1 MELKKSLTIPGTLMT
16 ALSSMIGSGWLF
28 SSMIGAQLAGPSAI
42 IAWVIGAIMIIF
54 IALSFAELSA
64 SLPLTGSIARYGQIT
79 HGPIVGFIISWLAW
93 LSCVAVAP
101 TEVQASITYA
111 SYYFHGL
118 SYIHQGNM
126 SLTALGYTVAVLLML
141 VFSIIN
147 FFGVLLV
154 ARINNILCT
163 WKIIIPTL
171 TGLLIILYH
180 HQTDHLYAYGGF
192 FTNGYDGIFSCIS
205 TIVVFSFLGFRE
217 ATDFG
222 EEIAKPHIAIPVA
235 VIGSVLFCALFY
247 VFLQY
252 AFIVSIP
259 DEWLAHGWN
268 EIKGSEHLAP
278 FIGISAS
285 IGLGLWSQVVLL
297 DSVITPS
304 SAVLIYSATT
314 SRIAYAM
321 SLNKL
326 LPQSLQKL
334 NRFGIPHHAIL
345 LNFIVGCLLFL
356 PLPSWELL
364 LQFQSTAMIIA
375 YLIGPVALIC
385 FRHADNDFSRPF
397 KLPQAHLIAQIT
409 FFICTLIIFWTGWH
423 ANILLLIFTMGG
435 LGFYALLNQ
444 YASNKLNKKDFSQA
458 IWLIG
463 YLLIVNAICYLNTMN
478 MLNLTSTYCALLVVS
493 VIGFECAIRMACNKE
508 AIAKDIQ
515 ALAPTQK

>member
-42 IAWVIGAIMIIF
+42 LAWIIGACMIIF
-54 IALSFAELSA
+54 IALSFAELST

-93 LSCVAVAP
+93 LSTVAVAP

-111 SYYFHGL
+111 SYYFKGL
-118 SYIHQGNM
+118 SYIDQGNM
-126 SLTALGYTVAVLLML
+126 SLTGLGYVIAILLML

-147 FFGVLLV
+147 YYGVLLV
-154 ARINNILCT
+154 ARINNVLCT
-163 WKIIIPTL
+163 WKIIVPTL
-171 TGLLIILYH
+171 TGLFILSYGH
-180 HQTDHLYAYGGF
+180 HADHLYAYGGF
-192 FTNGYDGIFSCIS
+192 FTNGYEGVFSCIS

-222 EEIAKPHIAIPVA
+222 EEIEKPHIAIPVA

-259 DEWLAHGWN
+259 DQWLTHGWSQ
-268 EIKGSEHLAP
+268 IKGPENLAP
-278 FIGISAS
+278 FISISAS
-285 IGLGLWSQVVLL
+285 IGLGLWSQIVLV

-314 SRIAYAM
+314 ARIAYAM
-321 SLNKL
+321 SLNHL
-326 LPQSLQKL
+326 LPHALQKL
-334 NRFGIPHHAIL
+334 NRYGIPYYAII
-345 LNFIVGCLLFL
+345 LNFIVGCLMFF

-375 YLIGPVALIC
+375 YLIGPVALMC
-385 FRHADNDFSRPF
+385 FRQANAAFKRPF
-397 KLPQAHLIAQIT
+397 SLPQPHLMAQIT
-409 FFICTLIIFWTGWH
+409 FFVCTLIIFWTGWH
-423 ANILLLIFTMGG
+423 ANILLLCATMIGFC
-435 LGFYALLNQ
+435 FYAFFSR
-444 YASNKLNKKDFSQA
+444 YTPNKLCANDFKQS
-458 IWLIG
+458 IWLVV
-463 YLLIVNAICYLNTMN
+463 YLFMVNLVCYLSTHQLSNVLITYG
-478 MLNLTSTYCALLVVS
+478 LLTVISI
-493 VIGFECAIRMACNKE
+493 IGFECAIRTTNDKE
-508 AIAKDIQ
+508 GIAEAIQ
-515 ALAPTQK
+515 ALAPKQS